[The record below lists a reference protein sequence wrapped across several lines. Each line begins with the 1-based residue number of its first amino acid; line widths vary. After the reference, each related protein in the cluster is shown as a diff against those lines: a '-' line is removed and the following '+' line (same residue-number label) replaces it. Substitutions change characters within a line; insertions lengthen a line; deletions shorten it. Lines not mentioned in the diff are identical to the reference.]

1 MSDSPKSW
9 DKLLGVSGD
18 ALAAGD
24 CARES
29 GGDCA
34 APAASALPL
43 KLAFTALC
51 WLSFCVTAFADEIY
65 SNASGGGDWS
75 DPATWRGGKVPVA
88 DDDVV
93 IARDDSVTFN
103 RNDDGKITC
112 KQLSLDPRAVLQFKV
127 GAGPIVFCAG
137 GLVESYGY
145 IRLDASKS
153 AKDQHELRLIAE
165 DPEQRMLKIAKGGG
179 LVVSGRLGLPQGRR
193 NALITSRPPKKEV
206 PAGMPQPDPTATL
219 EAATGSTFDIQR
231 AELINIYAQTTGIDN
246 TGAKP
251 GERINV
257 IKNRFSGTSRIILT
271 SCDSAVVADNHFER
285 DDPFPVPQAA
295 LYISVCPLIE
305 VRGNTIRGNYPGGIT
320 CYGQHECIMTNNV
333 IEKCAQGLYWYGSG
347 FMVKQ
352 MLIKDCTH
360 GMTLTSSAGT
370 LEDVTI
376 SGSQSAYYHGGA
388 TIQMTNL
395 VIRDMVANPNGYK
408 VYMGGGPLTLINS
421 PVTAQDV
428 VFAPAWVPDPI
439 VAGKPRLPAVQMLN
453 FVVAQVSGQVP
464 PGVAVEVKTA
474 QTTTPLPPG
483 AQDPNIRNSPAP
495 VLKSGFTPLPHS
507 LEPLIVRSWQYD
519 PDAKLQPAPAYQL
532 NIVGPMQAEGTE
544 RKVLKSVTVT
554 PAAEWYRANP
564 NEKKPTI
571 EVSLP

>member
-1 MSDSPKSW
+1 MNVRLTDTE
-9 DKLLGVSGD
+9 VSGK
-18 ALAAGD
+18 ALAAGNSGTD
-24 CARES
+24 SAR
-29 GGDCA
+29 
-34 APAASALPL
+34 PAASALPL
-43 KLAFTALC
+43 TLVLAVLC
-51 WLSFCVTAFADEIY
+51 LVTCCATGVADEIY
-65 SNASGGGDWS
+65 SNASGGGEWT
-75 DPATWRGGKVPVA
+75 DPATWRGGKVPAA
-88 DDDVV
+88 DDEVV

-103 RNDDGKITC
+103 RNDDGQITC
-112 KQLSLDPRAVLQFKV
+112 KQLSLDPRSVLQFKV
-127 GAGPIVFCAG
+127 GAGPIVFSAG

-153 AKDQHELRLIAE
+153 AKDRHEFRLLAE

-179 LVVSGRLGLPQGRR
+179 LVMSGRLGLPQGKR
-193 NALITSRPPKKEV
+193 NALIVSMPPKKEV
-206 PAGMPQPDPTATL
+206 PAGMPQPDPSGIL

-231 AELINIYAQTTGIDN
+231 AELINIYAQPTGIDN
-246 TGAKP
+246 TGAKQ

-257 IKNRFSGTSRIILT
+257 IKNRFTGTSRIVLT
-271 SCDSAVVADNHFER
+271 SCDSAVVADNQFER
-285 DDPFPVPQAA
+285 DDPFPVPNPA

-320 CYGQHECIMTNNV
+320 CYGQNECIMTNNV

-370 LEDVTI
+370 LEDITI
-376 SGSQSAYYHGGA
+376 TGAQSAYYHGGA

-408 VYMGGGPLTLINS
+408 IYMGTGPLTLINS
-421 PVTAQDV
+421 PVTPQDV
-428 VFAPAWVPDPI
+428 VFAPGWVPAPT

-453 FVVAQVSGQVP
+453 FMVAQVTGQVP
-464 PGVAVEVKTA
+464 LGLAVEMKTA
-474 QTTTPLPPG
+474 QPATPLPAG
-483 AQDPNIRNSPAP
+483 TQDPNIRNSPAP
-495 VLKSGFTPLPHS
+495 VLKNGFTPLPQS

-519 PDAKLQPAPAYQL
+519 ADAKLQPAPAYQL
-532 NIVGPMQAEGTE
+532 NIVGPTQTAGME

-554 PAAEWYRANP
+554 PAAEWYRPQP

>member
-1 MSDSPKSW
+1 MNKSLSRFTIAMVATLARAW
-9 DKLLGVSGD
+9 DVQRQYTH
-18 ALAAGD
+18 ALASVATIV
-24 CARES
+24 
-29 GGDCA
+29 CA
-34 APAASALPL
+34 AGIG
-43 KLAFTALC
+43 
-51 WLSFCVTAFADEIY
+51 FADEIY
-65 SNASGGGDWS
+65 SNASGGGDWT

-93 IARDDSVTFN
+93 IARDDTVTFN
-103 RNDDGKITC
+103 RNDEAQITC

-127 GAGPIVFCAG
+127 AAGPIVLCAN

-145 IRLDASKS
+145 IRMDASKS
-153 AKDQHELRLIAE
+153 AKDQHEFRLVAE

-179 LVVSGRLGLPQGRR
+179 FVVSGRLGLPQGKR
-193 NALITSRPPKKEV
+193 NAAIVSRPPKKEV
-206 PAGMPQPDPTATL
+206 PAGMPQPDPTAIL

-231 AELINIYAQTTGIDN
+231 AELINIYAQPTGIDN

-257 IKNRFSGTSRIILT
+257 IKNRFGGMSRLMIT
-271 SCDSAVVADNHFER
+271 SCDSAVVADNQFER
-285 DDPFPVPQAA
+285 DDPFPVPQPA
-295 LYISVCPLIE
+295 LYLIGCQLIE
-305 VRGNTIRGNYPGGIT
+305 VRGNTIRGNYPSGIT
-320 CYGQHECIMTNNV
+320 CYGQPECIMTNNV

-352 MLIKDCTH
+352 LLIKDCTH
-360 GMTLTSSAGT
+360 GMTLTSAAGT
-370 LEDVTI
+370 LEDITI
-376 SGSQSAYYHGGA
+376 AGSQSAYYHGGA

-395 VIRDMVANPNGYK
+395 VIRDMVPNPNGYK
-408 VYMGGGPLTLINS
+408 IYMATGPLTLINS
-421 PVTAQDV
+421 PITPQDIT
-428 VFAPAWVPDPI
+428 FPPGWAPTPT

-464 PGVAVEVKTA
+464 LGLVVEMKTA
-474 QTTTPLPPG
+474 QPATPLPAG

-495 VLKSGFTPLPHS
+495 VLKNGFTPLPQS

-519 PDAKLQPAPAYQL
+519 ADAKLQLTPAYQL
-532 NIVGPMQAEGTE
+532 NIVGPVQAAGTE
-544 RKVLKSVTVT
+544 RKILKSVTVT
-554 PAAEWYRANP
+554 PEVGWYRANP